1 MQRQDNTV
9 GSRLNNDLAYIA
21 GFLDGDGSIMLQIKK
36 RKDGNVSGRRFM
48 ATICF
53 YQDARHATPLEW
65 IRKVLGIGY
74 MSYRNDGMAEL
85 RINGFKQ
92 TEEILL
98 KLLPFIKFKKLQAA
112 EIVKAVRI
120 LQKDVRT
127 ENDLRKVAAAMIR
140 IQSVNYATRKKK
152 TLEEILIML
161 GLTP

>member
-1 MQRQDNTV
+1 MKQQDNTV
-9 GSRLNNDLAYIA
+9 GSRHNNDLAYIA

-36 RKDGNVSGRRFM
+36 RKDGNVSSRRFM

-53 YQDARHATPLEW
+53 YQDARHAKPLEW
-65 IRKVLGIGY
+65 IRKILGIGY

-92 TEEILL
+92 VGEILSAL
-98 KLLPFIKFKKLQAA
+98 MPFIRFKKVQAT
-112 EIVKAVRI
+112 EIVKAVGI
-120 LQKDVRT
+120 LQNDVRT
-127 ENDLRKVAAAMIR
+127 ESDLRKIAGAMVR

>member
-1 MQRQDNTV
+1 MKQQDNTV

-36 RKDGNVSGRRFM
+36 RKDGNVSSHRFM

-53 YQDARHATPLEW
+53 YQDARHAKPLEW

-74 MSYRNDGMAEL
+74 ISYRNDGMAEL

-92 TEEILL
+92 VGEILT
-98 KLLPFIKFKKLQAA
+98 KLIPFIKFKKIQAA
-112 EIVKAVRI
+112 EVVKAVGI
-120 LQKDVRT
+120 LQNDIRT
-127 ENDLRKVAAAMIR
+127 EGDLRKIAGAMVR